1 MKKPSAL
8 LACLIV
14 LSVAFPVRAGEI
26 AELKKKM
33 IDARQALFILLD
45 DVKRRGADQ
54 QQRVKDTADAVSA
67 MVASMKAPAGKE
79 ARFKEL
85 VTTWKAFKKT
95 REDELVP
102 LIMSRKQIEAEKI
115 ATGVQNERFKKMMDL
130 CDELEK

>member
-1 MKKPSAL
+1 M
-8 LACLIV
+8 V

-115 ATGVQNERFKKMMDL
+115 ATGVQNERFRKMMDL
-130 CDELEK
+130 